1 MYGKVRIH
9 YGVKPLIKLQ
19 YLHHL
24 KNNCER
30 HYVELGRINVPLAI
44 SHRNLKFV
52 QHCAVRKFESD
63 WFQHILSSRADVE
76 QKVNVKERAW
86 KIWKKKK
93 KLRYE
98 KFALVGLM
106 TQQTLN
112 FPTIHNLLCGTRCA
126 STS

>member
-9 YGVKPLIKLQ
+9 YGLKPLIKLQ

-86 KIWKKKK
+86 KIWKKREKTA
-93 KLRYE
+93 LRKIRVSRTNDSTNAE
-98 KFALVGLM
+98 
-106 TQQTLN
+106 
-112 FPTIHNLLCGTRCA
+112 FPHY
-126 STS
+126 S